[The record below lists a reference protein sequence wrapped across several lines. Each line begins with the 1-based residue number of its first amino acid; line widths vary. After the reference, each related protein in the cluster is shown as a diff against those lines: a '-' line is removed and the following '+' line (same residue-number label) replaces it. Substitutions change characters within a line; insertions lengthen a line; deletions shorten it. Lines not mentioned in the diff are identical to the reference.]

1 MNDPRTPRVSVIIPV
16 YNSMPYLTGTL
27 ESVLAQDLAALEVI
41 AVDDGSTDGS
51 GAELDRFAALDAR
64 LTVVH
69 QPNSGWPG
77 SPRNR
82 GLERASG
89 EFVFFM
95 DSDDTMPS
103 QALRS
108 MIEMVDETDDE
119 PIDVVVP
126 RFVGTG
132 GRDVQSVFK
141 THPHGTMRL
150 ERAME
155 TISPQKLFR
164 REIIERDGLRFPE
177 EKVRLEDGIFVA
189 RAYVLARRIAFCGRE
204 PLYCIARRDDGG
216 NISSSAI
223 DPRNYVESCRRIAG
237 ILRAGVADPARA
249 DALVHQFFLRK
260 GLRFYAPRKWSRMSP
275 KRRAV
280 WIDLHRE
287 FLDDLVPVA
296 LDAHTTDPCKRR
308 LLGLI
313 RAGDLTGLNAFIE
326 AGPRLAHESVC
337 ARAVEAG
344 RGIELEVLV
353 RAPGQGSP
361 LVDDRPS
368 RARLRMLRANAAAVP
383 QLSRHGS
390 VRRAGRALSAA
401 LSGPTP
407 RFSLLLGGRR
417 DGRLRTVPGTVVG
430 YESGGAPA
438 YRVRFSLS
446 QGLLR
451 TLGRQRIDLWT
462 AVETRA
468 GFIGERTRVG
478 AGGTTAAASTP
489 RVYATDAGNLSLDLR
504 RHVDQRASSSR
515 A

>member
-1 MNDPRTPRVSVIIPV
+1 MNDPRTTRVSVIIPV

-27 ESVLAQDLAALEVI
+27 ESVLAQDLAAFEII

-51 GAELDRFAALDAR
+51 GAELERFAALDRR

-82 GLERASG
+82 GLERSSG

-95 DSDDTMPS
+95 DADDTMPP
-103 QALRS
+103 QALRN
-108 MIEMVDETDDE
+108 MVEMVDAAGDDD

-164 REIIERDGLRFPE
+164 REMIERDGLSFPE

-189 RAYVLARRIAFCGRE
+189 RAYVLARRIAFYGKE
-204 PLYCIARRDDGG
+204 PLYRIARRDDGG

-223 DPRNYVESCRRIAG
+223 DPQNYVESCRRIAD
-237 ILRAGVADPARA
+237 ILRAGVSDTVRA

-260 GLRFYAPRKWSRMSP
+260 GLRFYAPRRWSRMSRE
-275 KRRAV
+275 RRTA
-280 WIDLHRE
+280 WLDLHRA
-287 FLDDLVPVA
+287 FLADLVPVS
-296 LDAHTTDPCKRR
+296 LDAHTTEPAKRR

-313 RAGDLTGLNAFIE
+313 RAGDLAGLNAFID
-326 AGPRLAHESVC
+326 AGPRLAHESIC
-337 ARAVEAG
+337 ARAVESG
-344 RGIELEVLV
+344 RGIELELVV

-361 LVDDRPS
+361 LASDRPS

-383 QLSRHGS
+383 QLSRLGS
-390 VRRAGRALSAA
+390 VRRTGRALSAA
-401 LSGPTP
+401 ISGPTP
-407 RFSLLLGGRR
+407 SFSLLLGGRR

-430 YESGGAPA
+430 YENGGAPA

-478 AGGTTAAASTP
+478 AGRTASSAPSI
-489 RVYATDAGNLSLDLR
+489 YATDAGNLSLDLR
-504 RHVDQRASSSR
+504 QRADQRASSSK